1 MVVDTVVKSVD
12 FALTPLVSE
21 SDIKSCVESCLR
33 LTGIIMSSQLL
44 CLLLGLHVH

>member
-1 MVVDTVVKSVD
+1 MVLDIVVKSVG

-21 SDIKSCVESCLR
+21 SNIKSCAESCLR

-44 CLLLGLHVH
+44 HLLLHFAK